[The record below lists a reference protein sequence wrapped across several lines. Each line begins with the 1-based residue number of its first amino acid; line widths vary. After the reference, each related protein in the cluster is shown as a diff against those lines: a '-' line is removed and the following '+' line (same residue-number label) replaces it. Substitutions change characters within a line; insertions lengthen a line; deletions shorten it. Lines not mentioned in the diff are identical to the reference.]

1 MHPAVF
7 VFDHRCILHYVCAN
21 CYKRSHFILSVDVG
35 SRCLTLSDQVWYP
48 ASRQGSV
55 GATCKSRSTD
65 GRWGGPQKCKG
76 TERKTQS
83 MDHRCMLRLSA
94 KARWFHHH
102 QSWQWLPHGQGQ
114 RFFSLRL
121 GDLKSVGCQDS
132 SCFFPTCYYVSFLVL
147 FLINMKW
154 FLGCW
159 LITVPLPRLCAIM
172 EGRTTHSQ
180 TPGPTQDKSGANRCQ
195 NRQMDE

>member
-1 MHPAVF
+1 MFALIATKAAISSFLWTWGADAGSPLCSSLVPSSTGQCGCNLQETII
-7 VFDHRCILHYVCAN
+7 HRW
-21 CYKRSHFILSVDVG
+21 SV
-35 SRCLTLSDQVWYP
+35 R
-48 ASRQGSV
+48 
-55 GATCKSRSTD
+55 RSTKMQ
-65 GRWGGPQKCKG
+65 GNG
-76 TERKTQS
+76 TENAIR

-102 QSWQWLPHGQGQ
+102 QSWQWLPHGMEIWTA
-114 RFFSLRL
+114 FFLL
-121 GDLKSVGCQDS
+121 AIGDLKSVGCQGS

-159 LITVPLPRLCAIM
+159 LITMPLPRLCAIV

-180 TPGPTQDKSGANRCQ
+180 TPGPTQDNSGANRCQ